1 MPGFTTHYLF
11 GLNSY
16 KQLPHI
22 LLKQVIQKNH
32 AAYSLGL
39 QGPDIFFYF
48 LPSYTIHA
56 NNIGSIAHTDHTG
69 LFLQHLLESRKLFPE
84 RREQQTA
91 DAYIAGFLGH
101 YTLDTHCH
109 PYVYWKTGVADSTDK
124 SCWKK
129 SSRIHG
135 RHISLEVDIDTE
147 LLQFYK
153 HRIPSSFRQNSTL
166 LLTRPQLHT
175 IATILRY
182 VYQQTYPELGI
193 WYTTMWAAVRSM
205 QFGTKWLR
213 DPSGRKKKYIGGLEK
228 IVLGHPLLSSLI
240 PSDNLTVHIDPMNIL
255 HRPWRNPW
263 DPDRV
268 FTDSFFDL
276 MEQAQINYVDILT
289 DLNRLFQ
296 TCSHG
301 PKEQPRTQ
309 ALLHKLGNASY
320 HSGLDSNL
328 PS

>member
-1 MPGFTTHYLF
+1 MF
-11 GLNSY
+11 
-16 KQLPHI
+16 
-22 LLKQVIQKNH
+22 
-32 AAYSLGL
+32 
-39 QGPDIFFYF
+39 
-48 LPSYTIHA
+48 
-56 NNIGSIAHTDHTG
+56 
-69 LFLQHLLESRKLFPE
+69 
-84 RREQQTA
+84 
-91 DAYIAGFLGH
+91 
-101 YTLDTHCH
+101 
-109 PYVYWKTGVADSTDK
+109 
-124 SCWKK
+124 
-129 SSRIHG
+129 
-135 RHISLEVDIDTE
+135 
-147 LLQFYK
+147 
-153 HRIPSSFRQNSTL
+153 
-166 LLTRPQLHT
+166 
-175 IATILRY
+175 
-182 VYQQTYPELGI
+182 
-193 WYTTMWAAVRSM
+193 
-205 QFGTKWLR
+205 
-213 DPSGRKKKYIGGLEK
+213 SGRKKKYIGGLEK